1 METVAEAIVTADAR
15 QISAPVIEVDQ
26 VSFAYNQNLVL
37 DDVSLRVMPGEFVSL
52 LGANGSGKSTLLKI
66 LLGEL
71 VPLSG
76 TVKLLGKSP
85 HQLRKWSRIGYV
97 AQNRAASYSGF
108 PATVEEV
115 VLAHLYESI
124 GFLKL
129 PGRKAREQAHGAL
142 ELVGM
147 QKYAKR
153 PIGELSGGQ
162 QQRVLLARAMVA
174 SPELVLLDE
183 PTTGV
188 DAASSEAHFELLA
201 RLNQETGLT
210 ILVVTHDMAKSA
222 DHVKRSF
229 CLEDGTMVCLAR
241 EQMKLELAHRHQHP
255 DHHHHIS
262 SDIIRA
268 QFHTAE
274 AVSDNYIHPSENHGR
289 SE

>member
-1 METVAEAIVTADAR
+1 MEIVRKQVNCVNLDPTAT
-15 QISAPVIEVDQ
+15 PVIEVEH

-37 DDVSLRVMPGEFVSL
+37 DDVSLTVMPGEFVSL

-71 VPLSG
+71 APLQGS
-76 TVKLLGKSP
+76 VRMLGKNP
-85 HQLRKWSRIGYV
+85 QQLRNWSRVGYV
-97 AQNRAASYSGF
+97 AQNRAATYSGF

-115 VLAHLYESI
+115 VLAHLYEDI
-124 GFLKL
+124 GLFKL
-129 PGRKAREQAHGAL
+129 AGRKAREKAKHAL
-142 ELVGM
+142 ELVDM
-147 QKYAKR
+147 QDYARR

-188 DAASSEAHFELLA
+188 DAANADAHFSLLA
-201 RLNQETGLT
+201 RLNKETGLT

-222 DHVKRSF
+222 DHVERSF
-229 CLEDGTMVCLAR
+229 CLEDGTMVCLGR

-255 DHHHHIS
+255 DH
-262 SDIIRA
+262 D
-268 QFHTAE
+268 
-274 AVSDNYIHPSENHGR
+274 HGR
-289 SE
+289 HEGRQ

>member
-1 METVAEAIVTADAR
+1 MELLRRQANCVISDPTA
-15 QISAPVIEVDQ
+15 SPVIEVDR

-37 DDVSLRVMPGEFVSL
+37 DNVSLTVMPGEFVSL

-71 VPLSG
+71 VPLQGS
-76 TVKLLGKSP
+76 VKILGKNP
-85 HQLRKWSRIGYV
+85 HQLRNWSRIGYV
-97 AQNRAASYSGF
+97 AQNRAATYSGF

-115 VLAHLYESI
+115 VLAHLYEDV

-129 PGRKAREQAHGAL
+129 AGKKARAKVQDAL

-147 QKYAKR
+147 QDFIRR

-188 DAASSEAHFELLA
+188 DAANAEAHFALLA
-201 RLNQETGLT
+201 RLNKETGLT

-222 DHVKRSF
+222 EHVERSF
-229 CLEDGTMVCLAR
+229 CLEDGTMVCLGR
-241 EQMKLELAHRHQHP
+241 DQMKIELAHRHQHP
-255 DHHHHIS
+255 DHPHS
-262 SDIIRA
+262 S
-268 QFHTAE
+268 HE
-274 AVSDNYIHPSENHGR
+274 GGE
-289 SE
+289 

>member
-1 METVAEAIVTADAR
+1 MTAAKLASDEVK
-15 QISAPVIEVDQ
+15 STDPVIEVDH

-37 DDVSLRVMPGEFVSL
+37 DDVSLTVMPGEFVSL

-71 VPLSG
+71 APLSG
-76 TVKLLGKSP
+76 TVKLLGRNP
-85 HQLRKWSRIGYV
+85 HHMKNWSRIGYV
-97 AQNRAASYSGF
+97 AQNRAATYSGF

-124 GFLKL
+124 GLLRL
-129 PGRKAREQAHGAL
+129 PGRKTRDKAYNAL

-147 QKYAKR
+147 QDFVKR

-188 DAASSEAHFELLA
+188 DAANAEAHFELLA
-201 RLNQETGLT
+201 RLNKETGLT

-222 DHVKRSF
+222 EHVRRSF
-229 CLEDGTMVCLAR
+229 CLEDGTMVCLAK
-241 EQMKLELAHRHQHP
+241 EQMKIELAHRHQHP
-255 DHHHHIS
+255 DHHHSADDKLHTHVHS
-262 SDIIRA
+262 SDAHDDDHGHDHNNAIRR
-268 QFHTAE
+268 
-274 AVSDNYIHPSENHGR
+274 G
-289 SE
+289 